1 MEYTI
6 PDYYRKFSCIGK
18 DCEDTC
24 CAGWSIVI
32 DEKSLAEYHRF
43 PGLFGNRLRNSIDW
57 KEGTF
62 RQRQRRCAFL
72 NDENLCDIYLEA
84 GRDKLCKTCRTYP
97 RHIEEF
103 EGAREISLS
112 LSCPEAARIILG
124 NKRTVQ
130 FVTKTKETRAE
141 EYEYFDYLL
150 YTKLLDIRELM
161 IRIAQNR
168 ETDIRVRMSMV
179 LSLAHDMQQRID
191 RGEIFGIDALLE
203 RYGREDSA
211 AGFEKVLRKKIE
223 SKETDHSEYLRTL
236 YLLEVLREEWTD
248 YLIRTE
254 QRLTKKWKNSVDDI
268 ILEQILVY
276 FLFVYF
282 VGAVYDERPYEKAKL
297 AVYSTMMIM
306 ELIQA
311 EETEPDFAVIVDI
324 AHRYAREIEH
334 SDNNLHIL
342 EEEFLN
348 NPIFKLERMLEWIM
362 REN

>member
-1 MEYTI
+1 MDYTI

-18 DCEDTC
+18 ECEDTC
-24 CAGWSIVI
+24 CAGWNIVI
-32 DEKSLAEYHRF
+32 DEKSLAEYHGF
-43 PGLFGNRLRNSIDW
+43 PGTFGNRLHNSVDW

-72 NDENLCDIYLEA
+72 NEENLCDIYLEA

-124 NKRTVQ
+124 NPETVR
-130 FVTKTKETRAE
+130 FVTKGKETKPE

-150 YTKLLDIRELM
+150 YTKLLDVRELM
-161 IRIAQNR
+161 IRIAQKR
-168 ETDIRVRMSMV
+168 EIDIRVRMSMV
-179 LSLAHDMQQRID
+179 LSLAHDMQQRIN
-191 RGEIFGIDALLE
+191 RGEIFGIDELLE
-203 RYGREDSA
+203 RYGREDA
-211 AGFEKVLRKKIE
+211 PGRFERVLRKKIK
-223 SKETDHSEYLRTL
+223 SQETDQTEYLQTL

-248 YLIRTE
+248 YLIRAE
-254 QRLTKKWKNSVDDI
+254 KRMTKGRKNSVDDI

-276 FLFVYF
+276 FLFVYL
-282 VGAVYDERPYEKAKL
+282 VGAVYDERPYEKVKL

-334 SDNNLHIL
+334 SDKNLHIL

-348 NPIFKLERMLEWIM
+348 NPIFELERMIEWIM
-362 REN
+362 GK

>member
-6 PDYYRKFSCIGK
+6 PDYYTKFSCIGK

-32 DEKSLAEYHRF
+32 DEKSLAKYHRF
-43 PGLFGNRLRNSIDW
+43 PGPFGNRLHNSIDW

-62 RQRQRRCAFL
+62 QQRQRRCAFL
-72 NDENLCDIYLEA
+72 NDENLCDIYMEA

-103 EGAREISLS
+103 EGVREISLS

-124 NKRTVQ
+124 NRKKVR
-130 FVTKTKETRAE
+130 FVTKSRETKQE

-150 YTKLLDIRELM
+150 YTKLLDVRELM
-161 IRIAQNR
+161 IRIVQNR
-168 ETDIRVRMSMV
+168 EADIRVRMSMV
-179 LSLAHDMQQRID
+179 LSLAHDMQQRLN
-191 RGEIFGIDALLE
+191 RSEIFGIDELLE
-203 RYGREDSA
+203 RYGREDASVR
-211 AGFEKVLRKKIE
+211 FERVLRKKI
-223 SKETDHSEYLRTL
+223 KPGETDHPEYLRTL

-248 YLIRTE
+248 DLIQAEKRMVKR
-254 QRLTKKWKNSVDDI
+254 QKNPVDDI

-282 VGAVYDERPYEKAKL
+282 AGAVYDERPYEKAKL
-297 AVYSTMMIM
+297 AVYSTMMIL

-311 EETEPDFAVIVDI
+311 EEAEPDFPVIVDI

-334 SDNNLHIL
+334 SDKNLHIL
-342 EEEFLN
+342 EREFLTD
-348 NPIFKLERMLEWIM
+348 PIFKLKPMLGWIM
-362 REN
+362 GE